1 MYIMKNVMCRMNY
14 RGSAGS
20 QNSGKL
26 TVKLKSN
33 SRLPPPPTSL
43 PPFQGC
49 IDDRAWVY
57 PEEELRWE
65 LNRAVVQ
72 QVAAPL

>member
-1 MYIMKNVMCRMNY
+1 MKSVMCHMNY
-14 RGSAGS
+14 HVLLEAK
-20 QNSGKL
+20 NSGKL

-33 SRLPPPPTSL
+33 SRLPPHPATSL

>member
-1 MYIMKNVMCRMNY
+1 MVLLEAK
-14 RGSAGS
+14 
-20 QNSGKL
+20 NSGKL
-26 TVKLKSN
+26 TVKFKSN
-33 SRLPPPPTSL
+33 SRLPPPPHSTTSL